1 MLFRDQTLEGIKKGS
16 IDLAFRRWQRQRIN
30 TGTNLRTS
38 AGVVV
43 IDAVDKVE
51 LKDVTDDEAR
61 RAGYESRDE
70 MIERFESFEKPGDLY
85 RVKIHYGGADP
96 RIALREQ
103 SDLTSEDLEEL
114 TKKLKRLD
122 SASPFGE
129 WTIQVLSLID
139 EKPAVLAGKLAR
151 EVGRERLSF
160 KTSVRRLKELG
171 LTESLDVGYR
181 LSPRGKALLRHLKK
195 TENTESQ
202 EA

>member
-1 MLFRDQTLEGIKKGS
+1 MLFRDQTLEGIRKGS
-16 IDLAFRRWQRQRIN
+16 IDLAFRRWERQRIN
-30 TGTNLRTS
+30 PGTNLRTS
-38 AGVVV
+38 NGVVV
-43 IDAVDKVE
+43 IDTVDKVE

-61 RAGYESRDE
+61 RAGYTSREE

-103 SDLTSEDLEEL
+103 SDLTNEDVEEL

-129 WTIQVLSLID
+129 WTMRVLCLID
-139 EKPAVLAGKLAR
+139 EKPAVLAGKLAK
-151 EVGRERLSF
+151 EIGRERLSF
-160 KTSVRRLKELG
+160 KSSVRRLKELG

-181 LSPRGKALLRHLKK
+181 LSPRGKALLRHLKE